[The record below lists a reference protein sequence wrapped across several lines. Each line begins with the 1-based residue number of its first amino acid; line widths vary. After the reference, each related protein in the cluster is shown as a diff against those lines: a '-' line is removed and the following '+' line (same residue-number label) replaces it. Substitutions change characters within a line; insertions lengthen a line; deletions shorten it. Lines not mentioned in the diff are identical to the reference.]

1 MNTDLILQLEKL
13 SPTEGIWEKD
23 MWNYLRIKGKIAFE
37 PHGTNPNTYN
47 DDIDLITLA
56 PAMRLEILAMAKEI
70 EELRNEILKLKRFNS
85 TKKILGYKPKPNIQ
99 MVTACGRFELLSNF
113 NDSCKNCGKSK
124 YLHVTPQ
131 PK

>member
-1 MNTDLILQLEKL
+1 MNTDLIEQLSKL
-13 SPTEGIWEKD
+13 TPTEGEWHVDQWDYIHI
-23 MWNYLRIKGKIAFE
+23 NGKITFE
-37 PHGTNPNTYN
+37 PYN
-47 DDIDLITLA
+47 ANSSDVALVSLS